1 MEHELHYIG
10 IDTAKDKLDVDVLR
24 PDGRH
29 RTKNSLTP
37 LKGTMSW

>member
-10 IDTAKDKLDVDVLR
+10 IDTAKEKLDVDVLR
-24 PDGRH
+24 LMVVIAP
-29 RTKNSLTP
+29 KNSLTP